1 MKTLLHS
8 RRALFTGS
16 LLLGALLVTAAI
28 TPAAAADKETRQRWI
43 LKMSHGPLRTA
54 IVRDA
59 TGRTTSHHYMT
70 IKVTNETAFARQ
82 WHPLVKAL
90 TDTKQ
95 AYLAG
100 GGSIALDA
108 IRQAEGNKNLVPIGT
123 TAGKI
128 KPGVTLETVAIL
140 GALDPLYDHITVQI
154 FGLVDPIAT
163 YKIEQYGDKSADG
176 NVVLGAD
183 SVVVDSAYWDHN
195 QVILNRLKKA
205 AKESGGDLP
214 RAHVEYQ
221 EVAEARYWS
230 MDFERLGDEIR
241 SEDDI
246 IRAKGEGW
254 KVRGEVGKEGG
265 PKGLRVISTEE

>member
-8 RRALFTGS
+8 RRALITGS

-43 LKMSHGPLRTA
+43 LKMSHGPLRTVV
-54 IVRDA
+54 VRDA
-59 TGRTTSHHYMT
+59 NGQAMSHHYMT
-70 IKVTNETAFARQ
+70 IKVTNDTPFARQ

-95 AYLAG
+95 TYLAT
-100 GGSIALDA
+100 GGSDALDA
-108 IRQAEGNKNLVPIGT
+108 VRKAERNSNLVPIGT
-123 TAGKI
+123 TAGKL
-128 KPGVTLETVAIL
+128 KPGTTLETVAIF
-140 GALDPLYDHITVQI
+140 GRLDPLYDRISVHI
-154 FGLVDPIAT
+154 FGLVDPIAI
-163 YKIEQYGDKSADG
+163 YKVEQYGDKSSAG
-176 NVVLGAD
+176 NVVLGSD

-195 QVILNRLKKA
+195 QAILDRLKKA
-205 AKESGGDLP
+205 AKESGGALP
-214 RAHVEYQ
+214 RPQVEYQ

-254 KVRGEVGKEGG
+254 KVSGEVGKEGG
-265 PKGLRVISTEE
+265 PKGLRVISTEG